1 MAFLVYIDCAF
12 PIFSYSRVP
21 RGGFEYV
28 AILIRSMKDLL
39 INIQILPTLLGA
51 IVINFYIF

>member
-1 MAFLVYIDCAF
+1 MWDRDGVFGLYRLRF
-12 PIFSYSRVP
+12 PHFFI

-39 INIQILPTLLGA
+39 INIQIIPTLLGA